1 MHVRQKFGIKERVWI
16 ITNYFEKMDK
26 DWSLDVRIRKFIAK
40 LIILFLILH
49 VSLLMAE
56 PLTIIYSGNLDGE
69 LEPCGC
75 SEAGDLGGIKRR
87 ASYLDQQK
95 KQNPNLVTLSS
106 GGLLASDGPDDR
118 LKSQF
123 ILQGFALLKYD
134 AIGLQWRDLVYGD
147 AFLGPDELPWIASN
161 WNNTTFQHKKIIKR
175 SINKRDYSLAVFTWL
190 DPDRSP
196 MRQMQGEHRLVND
209 QHSALL
215 SQIKK
220 AKQQGN
226 ITILTTTQDL
236 QTIQQQISLQDIDI
250 LLVKSA
256 YEEFGKPQKIKNTLV
271 LQPGSRGMRV
281 ARLELVIDEKNRIKS
296 WQENVIPLP
305 DTIADAPRFN
315 AWYAKY
321 NEQVKQ
327 EYLRRT
333 AIEKKLRSGESDYVG
348 EEQCK
353 MCHAKQHKIWSDSQH
368 AIAFEDLEAANKSFD
383 SSCIVCHTVGFNQPG
398 GFLDIDITANLLG
411 VQCES
416 CHGASRAHVKSG
428 GQKPVKNI
436 KWDKQ
441 KICAQC
447 HTQPHSPL
455 FSVEKYWPKIAH

>member
-1 MHVRQKFGIKERVWI
+1 MVI
-16 ITNYFEKMDK
+16 N
-26 DWSLDVRIRKFIAK
+26 WSLGVRVRKLTAI
-40 LIILFLILH
+40 LIILMFSLPG
-49 VSLLMAE
+49 SLLMAE

-87 ASYLDQQK
+87 ASYLDKLKQ
-95 KQNPNLVTLSS
+95 QNPNVIAISS
-106 GGLLASDGPDDR
+106 GGLLASDGPGDR
-118 LKSQF
+118 LKSQY
-123 ILQGFALLKYD
+123 ILLGFAALNYD
-134 AIGLQWRDLVYGD
+134 AIGLQWRDLVYGEG
-147 AFLGPDELPWIASN
+147 FLGDDDIPWVASN
-161 WNNTTFQHKKIIKR
+161 WNSNQFPKTKLIKR
-175 SINKRDYSLAVFTWL
+175 SINDKEYAIAVFTWL

-209 QHSALL
+209 RQDALL
-215 SQIKK
+215 RQIKE
-220 AKQQGN
+220 AKQRGN

-236 QTIQQQISLQDIDI
+236 ETLQQQLSLQDIDI
-250 LLVKSA
+250 LLLKSA
-256 YEEFGKPQKIKNTLV
+256 YEEFGKPQKINNTLV

-281 ARLELVIDEKNRIKS
+281 GRLELVMDEKNRIKT
-296 WQENVIPLP
+296 WQAKVIPLP
-305 DTIADAPRFN
+305 DTITDPPRLK

-321 NEQVKQ
+321 NEKVKE

-348 EEQCK
+348 EEKCK
-353 MCHAKQHKIWSDSQH
+353 VCHAKQHEIWANSQH

-383 SSCIVCHTVGFNQPG
+383 PSCIVCHTVGFNQPG

-416 CHGASRAHVKSG
+416 CHGPSRVHAQSG
-428 GQKPVKNI
+428 GQKPVKNSE
-436 KWDKQ
+436 WDKQ

-455 FSVEKYWPKIAH
+455 FSVGKYWPKIAH